1 MMSAP
6 HPPHHPGIHHFHI
19 VHWLSISRVHTS
31 LPVSLLYRSVEYPE
45 KHLVPWKY
53 RELSFLPGQ
62 PLAKR
67 EQESVGKYILIF
79 KKDMERWK
87 PP

>member
-1 MMSAP
+1 M
-6 HPPHHPGIHHFHI
+6 
-19 VHWLSISRVHTS
+19 
-31 LPVSLLYRSVEYPE
+31 SLLYRSVEYPE